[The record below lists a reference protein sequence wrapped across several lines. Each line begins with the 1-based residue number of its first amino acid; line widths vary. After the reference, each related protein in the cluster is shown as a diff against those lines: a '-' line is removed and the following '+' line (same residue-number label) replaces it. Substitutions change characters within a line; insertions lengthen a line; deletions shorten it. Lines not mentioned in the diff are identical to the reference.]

1 MTTRFGMGDRVQT
14 SEGTGTVIG
23 PERCIR
29 ATNGESRHL
38 IISMDSGDVS
48 SEYAKNTIHVKEEI
62 PPFKKGDTVKYR
74 DHPVQGVVDSV
85 DYTPKGLH
93 VTIIARYGTRITAPP
108 GDFTLVEKSDTLSL
122 KDYITYKSSTCVM
135 HGEGSADQS
144 DEEEDDM
151 TFKTGDR
158 VKVNNGDPTLSG
170 KLGYVSYI
178 PNIPTGY
185 ATVVVDGCVT
195 PVTAKLS
202 HLELLGY
209 EGFNEGDYVVNTNES
224 DSLFY
229 GRKGTIVGFGDLY
242 SEEEGRSVIVR
253 TDDNGGEVTMM
264 DSEIMKANKESQFDN
279 GDRVALYFNDA
290 WSYGE
295 VYNVMVN
302 ELGEV
307 RLAVNTDD
315 RGLVVT
321 EETGVRNLSKESR
334 FEEGQ
339 EVVVSDPEMRCY
351 GEHGIVESVQV
362 MEEFGSSPVL
372 LVKLLDPVEYLVYGE
387 ECFQSLGDFYE
398 HEEKEDEGM
407 IGLGDTVVLDMA
419 DHEHAGKRG
428 KVMNVGYFDEDGV
441 EHVQVVLFYD
451 GQVVIEPRD
460 AFTLITEDE
469 LVHEDQM
476 LMSLQDPN
484 EVYSMLE
491 ETDEHVEG
499 KLFDELAGALEGLIE
514 QEKSKRKGEPSLE
527 EQGIKSL
534 IEITYNDE
542 TRVHTLSEYEA
553 NGLRAKLLESFSDGG
568 SILIGEIVTKVG
580 DIKHVRISDVE
591 EN

>member
-1 MTTRFGMGDRVQT
+1 M
-14 SEGTGTVIG
+14 
-23 PERCIR
+23 
-29 ATNGESRHL
+29 N
-38 IISMDSGDVS
+38 
-48 SEYAKNTIHVKEEI
+48 
-62 PPFKKGDTVKYR
+62 
-74 DHPVQGVVDSV
+74 
-85 DYTPKGLH
+85 YTPKGLR
-93 VTIIARYGTRITAPP
+93 VTIIASYGARITAPP
-108 GDFTLVEKSDTLSL
+108 GDFTLVEKSDTLSM
-122 KDYITYKSSTCVM
+122 KDYITYKSSTYDVSVGWN
-135 HGEGSADQS
+135 HQKQT
-144 DEEEDDM
+144 DEEYNM
-151 TFKTGDR
+151 TLKVGDR
-158 VKVNNGDPTLSG
+158 VEEFGNKMAPSANGQ
-170 KLGYVSYI
+170 
-178 PNIPTGY
+178 TG
-185 ATVVVDGCVT
+185 TVVAVGDQPIFGYRDINVKMDNLVAVVAIPENRLRLIKEYEPLAKGERVEFIDEDGDGEVLRGKVKQVDQGSIVGRAVVHVEFDDGDGIT
-195 PVTAKLS
+195 GM
-202 HLELLGY
+202 EY
-209 EGFNEGDYVVNTNES
+209 EFTKI
-224 DSLFY
+224 
-229 GRKGTIVGFGDLY
+229 KGT
-242 SEEEGRSVIVR
+242 
-253 TDDNGGEVTMM
+253 
-264 DSEIMKANKESQFDN
+264 KAD
-279 GDRVALYFNDA
+279 
-290 WSYGE
+290 
-295 VYNVMVN
+295 
-302 ELGEV
+302 
-307 RLAVNTDD
+307 
-315 RGLVVT
+315 
-321 EETGVRNLSKESR
+321 KESR

-387 ECFQSLGDFYE
+387 DCFQSLGDFYADSD
-398 HEEKEDEGM
+398 EEDDEDI

-428 KVMNVGYFDEDGV
+428 KVMNVGYFDEGGV

-491 ETDEHVEG
+491 EADEHVEG
-499 KLFDELAGALEGLIE
+499 KLFDELAGALEDLVE

-534 IEITYNDE
+534 IEITYNDG

-553 NGLRAKLLESFSDGG
+553 DGLRAKLLASFSDGG